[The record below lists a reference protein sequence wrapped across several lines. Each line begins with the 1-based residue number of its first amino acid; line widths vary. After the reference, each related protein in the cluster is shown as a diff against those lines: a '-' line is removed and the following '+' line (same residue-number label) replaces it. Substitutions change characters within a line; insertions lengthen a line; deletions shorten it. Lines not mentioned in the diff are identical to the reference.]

1 MKKRLVA
8 FLVLALVMVL
18 ALASC
23 DPIGDFINQ
32 LKQPDEEYVI
42 YFIAGEGTRVPSQTV
57 KEGELVKEPETP
69 VKTGYEF
76 HGWYK
81 DEALTTPWNFASDTI
96 TQNTMIYAK
105 WILHVHVGGT
115 ATCTSGPI
123 CESCGE
129 EYGEALGHKGGAAT
143 CTEAAVCEVCGESYG
158 DPLGHKG
165 TGATCTED
173 AVCEVCGVTY
183 EEATGHTEEV
193 LAAVAPTCTED
204 GLTEGKKCSAC
215 GEVLVAQETVP
226 ATGHAWGEWITDT
239 DPTQDTDGTKHRECG
254 TCGET
259 ETGTIPSLGHTHSHT
274 SEVTTPATCEADGVR
289 TYTCSC
295 GDSYTEV
302 IPATGHTEGEAV
314 VENEVKPNCTTAGSY
329 DTVVYCTACDKE
341 LSRETTNVDALG
353 HKDEDGDFKCDTCDA
368 IVEPEVT
375 VRDGNYTVSAYNAN
389 GALYFNGT
397 VTSGRFNGVKEESG
411 AAVVTV
417 KTVDGGYILS
427 VGTQYIV
434 MEDKAAGCGFTAD
447 ASAAT
452 VFVWN
457 DTLNTYVVADPD
469 NARAFGCQNTS
480 TYANFSA
487 YAVSNTTGY
496 NWGVFTKV
504 EGTETPDEPECE
516 HEGGH
521 ATCLEKA
528 VCDKCGESYGELGD
542 HDYDAVVTDP
552 DCVNG
557 GYTTYTCSVCEDSYV
572 GDETDALGHTSVVD
586 EAVAPTCTETG
597 LTEGSHCDVC
607 GEVLVA
613 QEEVPALGHAWGEWV
628 EDVPATEEADGTKHR
643 TCGTCGEVEDGVIP
657 SLEHVHNYT
666 TVVTQPTC
674 TEGGYT
680 TYTCKCG
687 DIYTDDETDAL
698 GHTEGEAVVENEV
711 DPTCTVAGSYESVVY
726 CSVCNAEL
734 SRTTVPV
741 DALGHTPVVDEA
753 VDPTCTATGLT
764 EGSHCDVCGEVLVAQ
779 ETVEKLA
786 HADENG
792 DFKCD
797 TCSTVILP
805 EADSTLTVAE
815 AMALAKALGA
825 DKYTTNKYYIT
836 GVIVDVYNTQYGNLY
851 IKDDSTSD
859 KYTVYGLYS
868 YDGKIRYDAMTYK
881 PVKGDEITVYG
892 VVGSYGTSA
901 QMKNGWL
908 DEVVA
913 HEHNWSHEATC
924 DNPATCSICN
934 GLNEVPHTPSEN
946 ELTCSTPIVCT
957 ECEKVLETVDHVD
970 ENENGRCD
978 VCKTS
983 VESSGESKTLTF
995 EFGANGAAAHKDG
1008 NKITTYTETVD
1019 NYELTLSG
1027 MTNIYRP
1034 AYDAKGNSCIKLGT
1048 SSNTGKFSFTVPSDV
1063 TSVVIY
1069 VAQYKANTT
1078 KIKVN
1083 GTSYTIT
1090 TASNN
1095 GAYTAITVDT
1105 SSTKTVSFETVSG
1118 GVRAMINSIAFVVPG
1133 EAVTHTHNPGEA
1145 VKENEVPATCTTPGS
1160 YDEVVYCTD
1169 SDCGEVVSR
1178 TPVEVDALGHDE
1190 VSHEAQAATC
1200 TEIGW
1205 NAYVTCTRCNHT
1217 TYEEISALG
1226 HRLENWIQLDP
1237 TCTEAGYTAHQRC
1250 SREGC
1255 GYASLYFELAPKGHT
1270 VVVDEAVEV
1279 TCTTDGKTEGSHCS
1293 VCNEV
1298 LVAQETITAL
1308 GHDLENHDAKAPTY
1322 SEAGW
1327 EAYESCKREGCGYS
1341 TKVELAYVVYLE
1353 PSAEWVQN
1361 GARFAIYFFGGNGT
1375 PWVDMSDEDGDG
1387 VYEAEIIYGH
1397 TNLIFVCMSSNT
1409 ANNWDN
1415 KVAQTADLA
1424 LSDAG
1429 NCYRVVGNAGRWYN
1443 YPCAHEYSEVTC
1455 TEDAVCGICG
1465 HIGTVAPGHTWAEE
1479 VWTVVTAP
1487 TTEADGVKSRECSVC
1502 GTVTDAILR
1511 QAEVKPMLYLT
1522 PNSNWKQSN
1531 ARFAAYFF
1539 EGNNNTWVGMSYN
1552 SELGVYEVEAPA
1564 GYSNVIF
1571 CRMNPGTTAN
1581 NWDNKW
1587 NQTADLKVPADG
1599 TNHYT
1604 VKASTWDNGG
1614 GAWSTVTVTVEHEHV
1629 YYPAT
1634 CTTVQTCYQCDA
1646 TYGEL
1651 ADHNYGEWIVVV
1663 PSTCKVTGT
1672 LGHYACSVCEKNFDA
1687 NKNELESLVIDID
1700 PDAHFDGEDENN
1712 NCDYCNASLCT
1723 EHTWN
1728 EGEVVT
1734 EATCETAGSKKF
1746 TCTACGT
1753 TETRTVNALGHDYSA
1768 DWTVDVP
1775 ATCTEAGSQ
1784 SHHCSRCDSK
1794 SDVTEIPATG
1804 HRYGNLVVN
1813 SASCTVD
1820 GYIEITCGNCNVTFD
1835 SREDDEAKQYL
1846 IDFPFINVT
1855 AQGHKT
1861 VVDEAVAPDC
1871 ENTGLTE
1878 GSHCS
1883 VCNEVFVAQ
1892 EVVPALGHNDG
1903 EIVVENVISP
1913 DCVNNGSHED
1923 VVYCTVCDVEL
1934 SRTHVT
1940 DEALGHE
1947 LVDVTGKDATC
1958 TEEGY
1963 TAYKACE
1970 NCDYTEGKEVI
1981 PAGHKLVDVEAKA
1994 ATCTEDGY
2002 TAYKA
2007 CENCDYTEGKEV
2019 VSATGHKDENGD
2031 FKCDGGCGEILAPE
2045 ADTTLTLAQAT
2056 ALGQAHAHNTYTTGK
2071 YYITCEITEVYQTTY
2086 GNLYVKDSET
2096 AKFTVYGLYSKD
2108 GSIRYDAMEYKPV
2121 AGQTV
2126 TIYGKIGQY
2135 NDTAQM
2141 KDGWLIEIVHEHTA
2155 PENVSCLDATV
2166 CTICGHVMA
2175 EAIGS
2180 HSYNET
2186 GTCTVCGFVNHTHI
2200 DSDNNY
2206 QCDFENCGMV
2216 MTPEADSVL
2225 TVTQALTL
2233 MHLLGAETE
2242 HAYYVEGK
2250 IISIINTTYGNMYIA
2265 DEINSLYIYGSY
2277 SADGSTRYDSMEN
2290 PHKLCDNVK
2299 VYGKISLYNGSS
2311 QIKDGWVTVVS
2322 EDNHTAPSEVV
2333 SCLEDTKCT
2342 LCGEVMS
2349 AAIGSHN
2356 YVDGVCS
2363 VCGAEKGATITT
2375 TTYTFTNY
2383 TAGTQYADNEEHVLD
2398 ENTTVITTDCHF
2410 TTQLRIY
2417 SSSTYN
2423 GYAIIKSNGTIT
2435 GLSFN
2440 AGNKVDTLNVYVSTD
2455 EGSTWTLV
2463 EGVSITSTSY
2473 NDYTVSSTLG
2483 YSWIKLDVSGSNQ
2496 VRVAS
2501 ITLTVKFDDSVCL
2514 HEYNDVVT
2522 KEATCTEEGVK
2533 TSTCTK
2539 CGEVTTT
2546 AIEKIDH
2553 SWNDGEVTTEATCTT
2568 DGETTYTCSGCKTT
2582 KTEAIEAT
2590 DHTYVDGVCSVC
2602 GQSESTAPVEA
2613 TDTMTI
2619 YANKGTT
2626 GTETISWTSTSG
2638 NVTFTNNKASS
2649 STAIRTSDSDHYRVY
2664 ANSQVVISGNDGAKI
2679 TTVVITCTSGTYATA
2694 MMNGLTSA
2702 GYTATVNGST
2712 VTVTV
2717 DSLDNITFTV
2727 SAQTRLNK
2735 IAVTY
2740 LK

>member
-32 LKQPDEEYVI
+32 LKQPDEEYVV

-165 TGATCTED
+165 SGATCTED

-375 VRDGNYTVSAYNAN
+375 VRDGNYTVSAYNVN

-480 TYANFSA
+480 TYSNFSA

-516 HEGGH
+516 HQGGH

-528 VCDKCGESYGELGD
+528 VCDLCGESYGELGD

-572 GDETDALGHTSVVD
+572 GDETNALGHTSVVD

-687 DIYTDDETDAL
+687 DTYTDDETDAL
-698 GHTEGEAVVENEV
+698 GHTEGEAVRENNV
-711 DPTCTVAGSYESVVY
+711 DPDCVNAGSYESVVY

-734 SRTTVPV
+734 SRTEVSV

-753 VDPTCTATGLT
+753 VAPTCEGTGLT

-825 DKYTTNKYYIT
+825 DEYTTNKYYIT
-836 GVIVDVYNTQYGNLY
+836 GVIVDVYNTQYGNLH

-934 GLNEVPHTPSEN
+934 GQNVIPHTPSEN
-946 ELTCSTPIVCT
+946 ELTCSDPIICTVC
-957 ECEKVLETVDHVD
+957 KNILESVDHVD
-970 ENENGRCD
+970 ENANGRCD

-1008 NKITTYTETVD
+1008 DDLGASKSYTVD
-1019 NYELTLSG
+1019 GYTLNLTG
-1027 MTNIYRP
+1027 MTKVFGP

-1048 SSNTGKFSFTVPSDV
+1048 SSKAGSFQFTVPENV
-1063 TSVVIY
+1063 ESVVIY
-1069 VAQYKANTT
+1069 VAAYKAKTAT
-1078 KIKVN
+1078 VKVN
-1083 GTSYTIT
+1083 ETSYVLVGK
-1090 TASNN
+1090 SDN
-1095 GAYTAITVDT
+1095 GQYDAITVDT
-1105 SSTKTVSFETVSG
+1105 STTKTISFSVTSG
-1118 GVRAMINSIAFVVPG
+1118 YRAMINTIVFVVPG

-1178 TPVEVDALGHDE
+1178 THVEVDALGHDE

-1397 TNLIFVCMSSNT
+1397 TNLIFVCMNSNT

-1415 KVAQTADLA
+1415 KVAQTADLS

-1429 NCYRVVGNAGRWYN
+1429 NCYRVVDTTGRWYN

-1465 HIGTVAPGHTWAEE
+1465 HVGTVAPGHTWAEE

-1522 PNSNWKQSN
+1522 PNSNWKVDN

-1539 EGNNNTWVGMSYN
+1539 GNGEKWVSMTYN

-1564 GYSNVIF
+1564 GYPNVIF

-1581 NWDNKW
+1581 NWNNKW
-1587 NQTADLKVPADG
+1587 NQTGDLKVPADG

-1604 VKASTWDNGG
+1604 VKANTWDNGG
-1614 GAWSTVTVTVEHEHV
+1614 GTWSTVTVTVEHEHV

-1663 PSTCKVTGT
+1663 PSTCKETGT
-1672 LGHYACSVCEKNFDA
+1672 LGHYACSVCQKNFDA
-1687 NKNELESLVIDID
+1687 DKNELESLVIDID

-1734 EATCETAGSKKF
+1734 GATCETAGSNKF

-1804 HRYGNLVVN
+1804 HSYNKTVVTP
-1813 SASCTVD
+1813 ATCTED
-1820 GYIEITCGNCNVTFD
+1820 GYITITCRNCEKSFVSGVD
-1835 SREDDEAKQYL
+1835 AEADQYL
-1846 IDFPFINVT
+1846 IDFPFFNIGKK
-1855 AQGHKT
+1855 GH
-1861 VVDEAVAPDC
+1861 
-1871 ENTGLTE
+1871 TE
-1878 GSHCS
+1878 G
-1883 VCNEVFVAQ
+1883 EV
-1892 EVVPALGHNDG
+1892 
-1903 EIVVENVISP
+1903 VVENATSP

-1923 VVYCTVCDVEL
+1923 VVYCTVCEVEL
-1934 SRTHVT
+1934 SRTLVT
-1940 DEALGHE
+1940 DEALGHTNGDPVKEKEVAPDCENTGSYESVVYCTVCNAE
-1947 LVDVTGKDATC
+1947 LSRETVTVNARGHYLVRADGKAATC
-1958 TEEGY
+1958 TEDGYTEYKYCADCDYTEGKEVIPAGHKIVEVEAKAATCTEDGY
-1963 TAYKACE
+1963 TAYEYCE
-1970 NCDYTEGKEVI
+1970 NCDYVDGKEVI

-1994 ATCTEDGY
+1994 ATCTDDGY
-2002 TAYKA
+2002 TAHKD

-2031 FKCDGGCGEILAPE
+2031 FKCDACSTAVLPADGE
-2045 ADTTLTLAQAT
+2045 TLTIAQAIDISNVI
-2056 ALGQAHAHNTYTTGK
+2056 GQGNYTTAK
-2071 YYITCEITEVYQTTY
+2071 YYLTATITSIDNTTY
-2086 GNLYVKDSET
+2086 GNVYVKDSDGNEYYI
-2096 AKFTVYGLYSKD
+2096 YGLYTWNKE
-2108 GSIRYDAMEYKPV
+2108 IRYDAMTYKPV
-2121 AGQTV
+2121 AGDEITV
-2126 TIYGKIGQY
+2126 YAVVGSYYEKH
-2135 NDTAQM
+2135 QM
-2141 KDGWLIEIVHEHTA
+2141 KDAWIDEIVKHECDYTPATCTNPATCKICGATTGELANHVYENGECKNCGLAEGVTTITASKTVSNLITEYGWTSSTTKQTFNLDDNVTVKVNGGSNTGKAYSDHIRIYATDTPAGTLTISVAEGYELVSVKVSTVTGTYAFLYVNGTTTDICNTSVEVSGTSVVLNSVKNGSDGKQVRVTAIEVVYTTAGSVSECEHTGGEA
-2155 PENVSCLDATV
+2155 TCTKKAVCELCGKSYGELASHTEETLAAVDAT
-2166 CTICGHVMA
+2166 CT
-2175 EAIGS
+2175 
-2180 HSYNET
+2180 ET
-2186 GTCTVCGFVNHTHI
+2186 G
-2200 DSDNNY
+2200 
-2206 QCDFENCGMV
+2206 
-2216 MTPEADSVL
+2216 L
-2225 TVTQALTL
+2225 T
-2233 MHLLGAETE
+2233 
-2242 HAYYVEGK
+2242 EGK
-2250 IISIINTTYGNMYIA
+2250 
-2265 DEINSLYIYGSY
+2265 
-2277 SADGSTRYDSMEN
+2277 
-2290 PHKLCDNVK
+2290 K
-2299 VYGKISLYNGSS
+2299 
-2311 QIKDGWVTVVS
+2311 
-2322 EDNHTAPSEVV
+2322 
-2333 SCLEDTKCT
+2333 
-2342 LCGEVMS
+2342 
-2349 AAIGSHN
+2349 
-2356 YVDGVCS
+2356 CS
-2363 VCGAEKGATITT
+2363 VCGEVLVAQETIPT
-2375 TTYTFTNY
+2375 
-2383 TAGTQYADNEEHVLD
+2383 
-2398 ENTTVITTDCHF
+2398 
-2410 TTQLRIY
+2410 
-2417 SSSTYN
+2417 
-2423 GYAIIKSNGTIT
+2423 
-2435 GLSFN
+2435 
-2440 AGNKVDTLNVYVSTD
+2440 
-2455 EGSTWTLV
+2455 
-2463 EGVSITSTSY
+2463 
-2473 NDYTVSSTLG
+2473 
-2483 YSWIKLDVSGSNQ
+2483 
-2496 VRVAS
+2496 
-2501 ITLTVKFDDSVCL
+2501 
-2514 HEYNDVVT
+2514 
-2522 KEATCTEEGVK
+2522 
-2533 TSTCTK
+2533 
-2539 CGEVTTT
+2539 
-2546 AIEKIDH
+2546 
-2553 SWNDGEVTTEATCTT
+2553 
-2568 DGETTYTCSGCKTT
+2568 
-2582 KTEAIEAT
+2582 T

-2602 GQSESTAPVEA
+2602 GAEEPTSGGDSGETTPITASKTVAELITQYGWTSSTTKQTFNLDDNVTVKINGGSNTGKAYEGNHIRIYA
-2613 TDTMTI
+2613 TDSP
-2619 YANKGTT
+2619 AGTL
-2626 GTETISWTSTSG
+2626 TISVPDGYELVS
-2638 NVTFTNNKASS
+2638 VK
-2649 STAIRTSDSDHYRVY
+2649 
-2664 ANSQVVISGNDGAKI
+2664 ISAQ
-2679 TTVVITCTSGTYATA
+2679 TGTYAFLYVDGTTTDICNTSVEVSGTSVVLNSVKNGTNGKQVRVTA
-2694 MMNGLTSA
+2694 IEVV
-2702 GYTATVNGST
+2702 Y
-2712 VTVTV
+2712 
-2717 DSLDNITFTV
+2717 
-2727 SAQTRLNK
+2727 K
-2735 IAVTY
+2735 AV
-2740 LK
+2740 